1 VVVVQGAVVDVV
13 VDEEVDV
20 VAVGLGVVVPGRA
33 TGEVVW
39 GLVGKTATVV
49 VVVLGV
55 EVVVVLRDAGFVV
68 VVVEAVE
75 VDVGVVVVLV
85 GGALVVVGGALMPV
99 VDVLV
104 AEELLVVDEVLV
116 VVGPLPPVTVM
127 TTLSML
133 MWPSSTPPNSSNLMA
148 LEVPEKEVRS

>member
-1 VVVVQGAVVDVV
+1 M
-13 VDEEVDV
+13 
-20 VAVGLGVVVPGRA
+20 
-33 TGEVVW
+33 
-39 GLVGKTATVV
+39 V

-55 EVVVVLRDAGFVV
+55 EVVVLRDAGFVV

-133 MWPSSTPPNSSNLMA
+133 MWPSSIPPNSSNLMA
-148 LEVPEKEVRS
+148 LADPEKDVRS